1 MRAVVFDS
9 RLRFD
14 PQYPIKD
21 VPSGEVLIRAALCGI
36 CNTDLEII
44 KGYGGFTG
52 ILGHEFCG
60 IVQSAGPLFG
70 KRVVGEI
77 NVSCGRCRLCLT
89 GRQKHC
95 PARTVL
101 GIVGR
106 DGAMADYLTLPA
118 ANLFEIPEEITNTE
132 AVLIEPLA
140 AALQILEQVSMT
152 GSTRILVLGDGKL
165 GLLCAMVLN
174 LHGGDV
180 VLSGKHSGKMQ
191 LAAEAGV
198 KIVHKDKL
206 AATNDFDLVVDAT
219 GSDDGLAAA
228 ITQVCPEGTIVL
240 KTTTAA
246 ATNLN
251 TAPIVI
257 NEITIIGSRC
267 GPFQKA
273 IDLLD
278 AGKLDVTRLITASY
292 PVEEALAAFAHAS
305 DPNSVK
311 IVLTFDS

>member
-9 RLRFD
+9 RLKFD
-14 PQYPIKD
+14 PHYPEE
-21 VPSGEVLIRAALCGI
+21 VFPSGEILIRTAICGI

-60 IVQSAGPLFG
+60 IVQSAGPLYG

-77 NVSCGRCRLCLT
+77 NISCGRCRLCLA

-101 GIVGR
+101 GIVGK

-118 ANLFEIPEEITNTE
+118 ANLFIVPEEITNTE

-152 GSTRILVLGDGKL
+152 GDTRVLVLGDGKL

-174 LHGGDV
+174 LYGDNV
-180 VLSGKHSGKMQ
+180 VLAGKHSGKMH
-191 LAAEAGV
+191 LAAQSGV

-206 AATNDFDLVVDAT
+206 PATNDFDLVVEAT
-219 GSDDGLAAA
+219 GSEGGLTAA
-228 ITQVCPEGTIVL
+228 IKQVCPGGTIVL
-240 KTTTAA
+240 KTTKAA

-251 TAPIVI
+251 TAPIVV

-273 IDLLD
+273 IDLLVD
-278 AGKLDVTRLITASY
+278 GKLDVTPLITASY